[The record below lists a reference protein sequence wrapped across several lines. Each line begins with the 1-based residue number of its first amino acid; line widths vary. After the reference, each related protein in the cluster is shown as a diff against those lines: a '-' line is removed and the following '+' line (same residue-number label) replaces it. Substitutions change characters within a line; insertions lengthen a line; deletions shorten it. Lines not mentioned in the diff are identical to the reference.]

1 VIFDPILFALLVVLI
16 VPASVGLRLI
26 ATPRV
31 RRRIDEYHLDFRRF
45 ARGVYRALE
54 IMELTRVQGAQATE
68 IERQRALIDDVSL
81 SSRRMG
87 ILSHAVSSAQQL
99 VLAIAGILILLIGG
113 TMAGGD
119 AVAIGDLIAFYVGV
133 VMLRN
138 AVLGLAAAQPL
149 AIAGRAAMGRI
160 GELLDGGD
168 PRPYLGTA
176 PVESVDRL
184 DLDGVTFTHR
194 ADPLLD
200 EVRLGLE
207 RGERIGVVGPNGSG
221 KSSLLALI
229 DGLYRPD
236 QGDLLAGGTSYREW
250 AIASLRRRIGVVLQR
265 PIFFEGTVRENL
277 TYGSPDASDAE
288 IAAALHAAS
297 AEDSLARL
305 PGGLECPIGD
315 DGVLLSGGERQKI
328 AIARALLRRPD
339 VLLLD
344 EPTTHLDAA
353 TVEGL
358 MENLRSLPQRPAI
371 VMVTHDPKLLP
382 TVDRAYRLEAGKLVR
397 LSLPQRAQTWAA
409 RDDEAMKPSA

>member
-1 VIFDPILFALLVVLI
+1 V
-16 VPASVGLRLI
+16 S
-26 ATPRV
+26 
-31 RRRIDEYHLDFRRF
+31 FRRF

-68 IERQRALIDDVSL
+68 IERQRALIDEVSL

-99 VLAIAGILILLIGG
+99 VLAIAGILILLVGG

-119 AVAIGDLIAFYVGV
+119 PASIGDLIAFYVGV

-138 AVLGLAAAQPL
+138 AVLGVVAAQPP

-160 GELLDGGD
+160 GELLEAND

-176 PVESVDRL
+176 AVESVDSL
-184 DLDGVTFTHR
+184 EVDGVTFGHR
-194 ADPLLD
+194 GDPLLD
-200 EVRLGLE
+200 EVRLGLA
-207 RGERIGVVGPNGSG
+207 RGERVGIVGPNGSG
-221 KSSLLALI
+221 KTSLLALI

-236 QGDLLAGGTSYREW
+236 QGDLLAAGTSYQEW
-250 AIASLRRRIGVVLQR
+250 EIAALRRRIGVVLQR
-265 PIFFEGTVRENL
+265 PIFFEGTVRDNL
-277 TYGSPDASDAE
+277 TYGSPEVSDVE
-288 IAAALHAAS
+288 IAAALRAAS
-297 AEDSLARL
+297 ADDFLARL
-305 PGGLECPIGD
+305 PEGLECPIGD

-344 EPTTHLDAA
+344 EPTTHLDAG
-353 TVEGL
+353 TIERL

-371 VMVTHDPKLLP
+371 VMVTHDPRLLP
-382 TVDRAYRLEAGKLVR
+382 AVDRAYRLEGGKLVR
-397 LSLPQRAQTWAA
+397 LSLPQRAHAWTV
-409 RDDEAMKPSA
+409 RDDEALTPSA